1 MAERLPRGEPEWR
14 HPSSGAGDPRCTWP
28 AYYLAS
34 RASHHGGPA
43 SNTGSLLMRGVK
55 TEESRVF
62 GGLSLTLT
70 LAPTLTLTLSLTL
83 TL

>member
-1 MAERLPRGEPEWR
+1 MAERLPRGSP
-14 HPSSGAGDPRCTWP
+14 SGATLPPALAIHAACCLAHSAPRH
-28 AYYLAS
+28 S
-34 RASHHGGPA
+34 GPA
-43 SNTGSLLMRGVK
+43 PNTGSLLMRGVK
-55 TEESRVF
+55 TEESRPF